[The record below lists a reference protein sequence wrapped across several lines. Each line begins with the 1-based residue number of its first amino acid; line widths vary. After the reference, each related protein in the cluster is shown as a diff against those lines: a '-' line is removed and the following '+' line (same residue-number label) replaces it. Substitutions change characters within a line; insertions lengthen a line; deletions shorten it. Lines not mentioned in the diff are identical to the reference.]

1 MLFSLFSF
9 FLAFFL
15 HVLIA
20 RPVLRRNGRRF
31 GGTLCGRDEY
41 KKKNRAW
48 FGARSSSDIVH
59 GVVVLKFMFSLW
71 AAGVS

>member
-41 KKKNRAW
+41 KKKIER
-48 FGARSSSDIVH
+48 GSVP
-59 GVVVLKFMFSLW
+59 GVLVI
-71 AAGVS
+71 

>member
-41 KKKNRAW
+41 KKKNER
-48 FGARSSSDIVH
+48 GSVP
-59 GVVVLKFMFSLW
+59 GVLVI
-71 AAGVS
+71 